1 MPQPHTTTLLVE
13 RIDDIALLTLNRP
26 ESLNSISLA
35 LLEDFDLALDSILA
49 ERPRVRCLIL
59 TGAGRAFCSG
69 GDISAHRDRPAGS
82 EPYDLGA
89 VLHRMFNP
97 MLLRLLRLPIPFV
110 NAINGPAAGAG
121 CPLALAGD
129 IVVAARPATFECGF
143 LRIGLM
149 PDLGATWLLP
159 RLIGRARAHAM
170 MMLDQRVTAETAAQW
185 GMIHECVAEDALQ
198 ERAIEIARM
207 LTRGSMPALVATRKA
222 TLAALA
228 DSLGDSLERESELQR
243 GLGYSADFAEGILA
257 FFARRRPAFGD
268 F

>member
-1 MPQPHTTTLLVE
+1 MPDTELRTVHVE
-13 RIDDIALLTLNRP
+13 RLDNIAILTLNRP
-26 ESLNSISLA
+26 DSLNSISVQ
-35 LLEDFDLALDSILA
+35 LLEDFNLALDRILA

-69 GDISAHRDRPAGS
+69 GDISAHRDRPADH
-82 EPYDLGA
+82 EPYDLGD

-110 NAINGPAAGAG
+110 NAINGAAAGAG
-121 CPLALAGD
+121 CPMALAGD
-129 IVVAARPATFECGF
+129 IVVAARVATFECGF
-143 LRIGLM
+143 SRIGLM

-170 MMLDQRVTAETAAQW
+170 MMLDQRVPAETAVQW
-185 GMIHECVAEDALQ
+185 GLINESVAEEGLRD
-198 ERAIEIARM
+198 RAIEIARRLAM
-207 LTRGSMPALVATRKA
+207 GSMPALVATRQV

-228 DSLGDSLERESELQR
+228 DSLSSALEKEAELQR
-243 GLGYSADFAEGILA
+243 GLGFSADFAEGIAA
-257 FFARRRPAFGD
+257 FFGRRKPSFGD